1 MTKIT
6 TTTMSHIYMHYL
18 KKNLGHGIPNK
29 GFKKIEIAKTNADS
43 RSNSKRCPIV
53 CSLIHQLFFTPTLSH
68 FT

>member
-1 MTKIT
+1 
-6 TTTMSHIYMHYL
+6 MHYL